1 MNFVLLS
8 YAISPVILV
17 DVLISENCTHELF
30 GFSDLSSA
38 VIISHGELMIG
49 IMSIELSLVA
59 MLGVLLQLS
68 KFTQGFIRHSTCPRQ
83 FFCLLCVAFAI

>member
-1 MNFVLLS
+1 
-8 YAISPVILV
+8 
-17 DVLISENCTHELF
+17 
-30 GFSDLSSA
+30 LSSA

-68 KFTQGFIRHSTCPRQ
+68 KFTQGFIRHSTYPRQ
-83 FFCLLCVAFAI
+83 FFYLLCVAFAI